1 MRKRLA
7 LRVLGSGLFA
17 LPILVLSLTFFAL
30 ASTVE
35 AQSCTPCDPVEL
47 NCDGS
52 TCVCEFTFGGYHC
65 NPE

>member
-7 LRVLGSGLFA
+7 LRMLSTGFFA
-17 LPILVLSLTFFAL
+17 LPVLVLGLTFFAL
-30 ASTVE
+30 SSKVE
-35 AQSCTPCDPVEL
+35 ARSCTPCDPTEL

-52 TCVCEFTFGGYHC
+52 TCVCEWTFGGYHC